1 VNQGCRFF
9 AQHHAGKFSDRN
21 VRCGSIASQRVAAEF
36 DKAPAGADT
45 ADASVVLQMVL
56 MLENVERG

>member
-1 VNQGCRFF
+1 VKGKLGRKTTLGRCPLWVN
-9 AQHHAGKFSDRN
+9 
-21 VRCGSIASQRVAAEF
+21 RVAAEF